1 VSEPI
6 LVTGM
11 PRSGTTWV
19 AHMLAAG
26 GQVAYINEP
35 LNPQHPPG
43 GFPGVLDV
51 RVEHRFQYIC
61 RDNEGGYLDAY
72 RDLLRLRY
80 RPLAEIRR
88 NHHPRDLPH
97 QLHHLRTFA
106 AGRLRRRRLLVADP
120 YAVFSIP
127 WFAQRLGFQIVVVVR
142 GPVAAVASRK
152 RLGWIFEPE
161 ELRRQPLL
169 VRDVLDP
176 LEIATGPAR
185 SPREERVIDSG
196 ALLWAAIHRSID
208 VFREE
213 LDGVHMVRHEDLS
226 REPQQEFAAL
236 SERLGLEF
244 GSRSAS
250 AVERATTASRSETPV
265 GDPHQVRLDSKA
277 NLDSWRS
284 RVTRAEVARIEELTA
299 PVAARFYPAVDSRA
313 GDRRI

>member
-1 VSEPI
+1 VSGPI

-43 GFPGVLDV
+43 GFPGVLDA
-51 RVEHRFQYIC
+51 RISHRFQYIC
-61 RDNEGGYLDAY
+61 PDNEGAYLGAY

-80 RPLAEIRR
+80 RPLAEVRR

-97 QLHHLRTFA
+97 QLHHLRTFM

-127 WFAQRLGFQIVVVVR
+127 WFVRRLGFQVVVVVR
-142 GPVAAVASRK
+142 RPVAAVASRK

-176 LEIATGPAR
+176 LGIATGPAR
-185 SPREERVIDSG
+185 EPREERIIDTG
-196 ALLWAAIHRSID
+196 ALLWAAVHRSID
-208 VFREE
+208 ASRQE
-213 LDGVHMVRHEDLS
+213 LDGVHVVRHEDLS
-226 REPQQEFAAL
+226 REPQREFARL
-236 SERLGLEF
+236 SEWLGLEF
-244 GSRSAS
+244 GSRSART
-250 AVERATTASRSETPV
+250 VERATTAARSETPV
-265 GDPHQVRLDSKA
+265 ASPHQVQLDSRA
-277 NLDSWRS
+277 NLDNWRRRLTS
-284 RVTRAEVARIEELTA
+284 DEVRRIDGLTT
-299 PVAARFYPAVDSRA
+299 PVVQRFYPE
-313 GDRRI
+313 GD